1 MSWRYNIVKE
11 KQEKLDD
18 EKLADLQSEE
28 LFSLRE
34 VYYNDDKEVCGMTM
48 DGAKIDHYENVDA
61 LINDLKTM
69 LADAERSRDDVLDSD
84 MDYAD
89 WGEDVPGY
97 PDV

>member
-11 KQEKLDD
+11 KQKDSD
-18 EKLADLQSEE
+18 GLQE

-69 LADAERSRDDVLDSD
+69 LADAERSREDVLDSD